1 VTLKDILIDISNS
14 THRVINLHVDVG
26 FEEQRKEWIIGDHAG
41 IQISRTD
48 NSSISLAIG
57 SITATAVK
65 GISVLGNRGYLAER
79 LGETFI
85 AFGRLVRISLLHTGL
100 VGVLRPIFSMKH
112 SAHNNSGQLTLG
124 VNLRAGKFCENDII
138 DVVCGQELPIV
149 RVSVVQKKKN
159 VCVGKPS
166 FLILDGIYAG
176 LNHTKDAGAGA
187 NRTASKK
194 PYEGFHFQMYYS
206 NGDLRVVLDPLSR
219 AQGASDFWPLRI
231 RGKGNK

>member
-1 VTLKDILIDISNS
+1 VTLKNILIDISNS

-100 VGVLRPIFSMKH
+100 VGVLRPIFSMKY
-112 SAHNNSGQLTLG
+112 SAHNNR
-124 VNLRAGKFCENDII
+124 VNLRAGKFCENNII
-138 DVVCGQELPIV
+138 DIVCGQELPIV

-166 FLILDGIYAG
+166 FLILDGIYVG
-176 LNHTKDAGAGA
+176 LNHTKDTGAGA

-194 PYEGFHFQMYYS
+194 PYKGFHFQMYYS

-219 AQGASDFWPLRI
+219 A
-231 RGKGNK
+231 